1 MTWICGGLLVKNLS
15 ISEVEHWLLSETD
28 RFLSPLRKKA
38 KDIVDNAVE
47 HLKWIRKE
55 IISINKDVNKLSKE
69 GKLDKACKVALTF
82 SEKLLELLNNFEVP
96 EKFDYRS
103 LSNFKVTLD
112 KFLRAVWE
120 LGSKYIPRMSIPTF
134 KTPILKIDYYIKG
147 LYKIRKKLN
156 NFLETKYSYA
166 KYVEETIEEAR
177 KILEKEKEII
187 ELQKEITE
195 KGIKIKELQKIKTML
210 EGKINE
216 KRDLLKTEDL
226 EEKAYKVKNEIRNLL
241 APIDKALRKFLN
253 LVERGE
259 VKITKEQK
267 ELLSRTNRL
276 KNPIMSLKDTE
287 ILKGLLESIKR
298 LILSGRISLDKKK
311 SKKAL
316 NSIQMILE
324 KHVLDELTK
333 SYVSLRETKRKL
345 EEEHKDDL
353 RDMKNLEEE
362 LRKIKTKIND
372 LEKEI
377 NAKEREI
384 NVLKEKMFTLKEDLE
399 RRIEKIVNEPVK
411 IDISSLS

>member
-1 MTWICGGLLVKNLS
+1 MCGGLLVRNLS
-15 ISEVEHWLLSETD
+15 VSEVENWLLSETD
-28 RFLSPLRKKA
+28 RLLSPLRKKA
-38 KDIVDNAVE
+38 KDIVENTAE
-47 HLKWIRKE
+47 HLKRIRKE
-55 IISINKDVNKLSKE
+55 IDSINKDINKLLKE
-69 GKLDKACKVALTF
+69 GKLDKACKVASTF

-96 EKFDYRS
+96 ENFDYRS
-103 LSNFKVTLD
+103 LSEFKVTLD

-134 KTPILKIDYYIKG
+134 KTPILRIDYYIKG

-156 NFLETKYSYA
+156 NFLETKYSYV
-166 KYVEETIEEAR
+166 KHIEETIEEAR
-177 KILEKEKEII
+177 KILEEENKIR
-187 ELQKEITE
+187 ELQKEIRE
-195 KGIKIKELQKIKTML
+195 KNIRIKELQKIKNRL
-210 EGKINE
+210 EEEINE
-216 KRDLLKTEDL
+216 KRDILKTEDF
-226 EEKAYKVKNEIRNLL
+226 EEKAYKVRNEIRNLL

-259 VKITKEQK
+259 VKVTKEQK

-276 KNPIMSLKDTE
+276 KNPTMSLKDIK
-287 ILKGLLESIKR
+287 ILKELLEFIKG
-298 LILSGRISLDKKK
+298 LILSGKISLDKKK

-384 NVLKEKMFTLKEDLE
+384 NDSKEKIFTLKEDLE

>member
-1 MTWICGGLLVKNLS
+1 MRNLS
-15 ISEVEHWLLSETD
+15 VSEVENWLLSETD
-28 RFLSPLRKKA
+28 RLLSPLRKRA
-38 KDIVDNAVE
+38 KDIVENTAE
-47 HLKWIRKE
+47 HLKRIRKE
-55 IISINKDVNKLSKE
+55 IDSINKDINKLLKE
-69 GKLDKACKVALTF
+69 GKLDKACKVASTF

-96 EKFDYRS
+96 ENFDYRS
-103 LSNFKVTLD
+103 LSKFKVTLD

-134 KTPILKIDYYIKG
+134 KTPILRIDYYIKG

-156 NFLETKYSYA
+156 SFLETKYSYV
-166 KYVEETIEEAR
+166 KHIEETIEEAR
-177 KILEKEKEII
+177 KILEEENKIR
-187 ELQKEITE
+187 ELQKEIRE
-195 KGIKIKELQKIKTML
+195 KNIRIKELQKIKNRL
-210 EGKINE
+210 EEEINE
-216 KRDLLKTEDL
+216 KRDILKTEDF
-226 EEKAYKVKNEIRNLL
+226 EEKAYKVRNEIRNLL

-259 VKITKEQK
+259 VKVTKEQK

-276 KNPIMSLKDTE
+276 KNPTMSLKDTE
-287 ILKGLLESIKR
+287 ILKELLESIKG
-298 LILSGRISLDKKK
+298 LILSGKISLDKKK

-353 RDMKNLEEE
+353 RDMENLEEE

-377 NAKEREI
+377 NAKEKEI
-384 NVLKEKMFTLKEDLE
+384 NDLKEKIFTLKEDLE

>member
-1 MTWICGGLLVKNLS
+1 MCGGLLVRNLS
-15 ISEVEHWLLSETD
+15 VSEVENWLLSETD
-28 RFLSPLRKKA
+28 RLLSPLRKKA
-38 KDIVDNAVE
+38 KDIVDNTAE
-47 HLKWIRKE
+47 HLKRIRKE
-55 IISINKDVNKLSKE
+55 IDSINKDINKLLKE
-69 GKLDKACKVALTF
+69 GKLDKACKVASTF

-96 EKFDYRS
+96 ENFDYRS
-103 LSNFKVTLD
+103 LSKFKVTLD

-134 KTPILKIDYYIKG
+134 KTPILRIDYYIKG

-156 NFLETKYSYA
+156 SFLETKYSYV
-166 KYVEETIEEAR
+166 KHIEETIEEAR
-177 KILEKEKEII
+177 KILEEENKIR
-187 ELQKEITE
+187 ELQKEIRE
-195 KGIKIKELQKIKTML
+195 KNIRIKELQKIKNRL
-210 EGKINE
+210 EEEINE
-216 KRDLLKTEDL
+216 KRDILKTEDF
-226 EEKAYKVKNEIRNLL
+226 EEKAYKVRNEIRNLL
-241 APIDKALRKFLN
+241 SPIDKALRKFLN

-259 VKITKEQK
+259 VKVTKEQK

-276 KNPIMSLKDTE
+276 KNPTMSLKDTE
-287 ILKGLLESIKR
+287 ILKELLESIKR
-298 LILSGRISLDKKK
+298 LILSGKISLDKKK

-353 RDMKNLEEE
+353 RDMENLEEE

-377 NAKEREI
+377 NEKEREI
-384 NVLKEKMFTLKEDLE
+384 NDSKEKIFTLKEDLE

>member
-69 GKLDKACKVALTF
+69 GKLDKACKVASTF
-82 SEKLLELLNNFEVP
+82 SEKLLELLNSFEVP

-120 LGSKYIPRMSIPTF
+120 LGSRYIPRMSIPAF

-195 KGIKIKELQKIKTML
+195 KGVKIKELQKIKTML

-276 KNPIMSLKDTE
+276 KNPTMSLKDTE

-298 LILSGRISLDKKK
+298 LILSGKISLDKKK

-345 EEEHKDDL
+345 EEEYKDDL
-353 RDMKNLEEE
+353 RDMENLEEE

-377 NAKEREI
+377 NAKEKEI
-384 NVLKEKMFTLKEDLE
+384 NDLKEKIFTLKEDLE
-399 RRIEKIVNEPVK
+399 RRIEKIVNEPVE
-411 IDISSLS
+411 IVLSSLS

>member
-1 MTWICGGLLVKNLS
+1 MCGGLLVRNLS
-15 ISEVEHWLLSETD
+15 VSEVENWLLSETD
-28 RFLSPLRKKA
+28 RLLSPLRKKA
-38 KDIVDNAVE
+38 KDIVENTAE
-47 HLKWIRKE
+47 HLKRIRKE
-55 IISINKDVNKLSKE
+55 IDSINKDINKLLKE
-69 GKLDKACKVALTF
+69 GKLDKACKVASTF

-96 EKFDYRS
+96 ENFDYRS
-103 LSNFKVTLD
+103 LSEFKVTLD

-134 KTPILKIDYYIKG
+134 KTPILRIDYYIKG

-156 NFLETKYSYA
+156 NFLETKYSYV
-166 KYVEETIEEAR
+166 KHIEETIEEAR
-177 KILEKEKEII
+177 KILEEENKIR
-187 ELQKEITE
+187 ELQKEIRE
-195 KGIKIKELQKIKTML
+195 KNIRIKELQKIKNRL
-210 EGKINE
+210 EEEINE
-216 KRDLLKTEDL
+216 KRDILKTEDF
-226 EEKAYKVKNEIRNLL
+226 EEKAYKVRNEIRNLL

-259 VKITKEQK
+259 VKVTKEQK

-276 KNPIMSLKDTE
+276 KNPTMSLKDLK
-287 ILKGLLESIKR
+287 ILKDLLESIKG
-298 LILSGRISLDKKK
+298 LILSGKISLDKKK

-353 RDMKNLEEE
+353 RDMENLEEE

-377 NAKEREI
+377 NEKEREI
-384 NVLKEKMFTLKEDLE
+384 NDSKEKIFTLKEDLE

>member
-1 MTWICGGLLVKNLS
+1 LVKNLS

-28 RFLSPLRKKA
+28 KLLSPLRKKA

-120 LGSKYIPRMSIPTF
+120 LGSRYIPRMSIPAF

-210 EGKINE
+210 EEKINE

-241 APIDKALRKFLN
+241 SPIDKPLRKFLN

-345 EEEHKDDL
+345 EEEYKDDL
-353 RDMKNLEEE
+353 RDMENLEEE

-377 NAKEREI
+377 SAKEKEI
-384 NVLKEKMFTLKEDLE
+384 NDLKEKIFTLKEDLE

-411 IDISSLS
+411 IAFSSLS

>member
-1 MTWICGGLLVKNLS
+1 MCGGLLVRNLS
-15 ISEVEHWLLSETD
+15 VSEVENWLLSETD
-28 RFLSPLRKKA
+28 RLLSPLRKKA
-38 KDIVDNAVE
+38 KDIVDNTAE
-47 HLKWIRKE
+47 HLKRIRKE
-55 IISINKDVNKLSKE
+55 IDSINKDINKLLKE
-69 GKLDKACKVALTF
+69 GKLDKACKVASTF

-96 EKFDYRS
+96 ENFDYRS
-103 LSNFKVTLD
+103 LSEFKVTLD

-134 KTPILKIDYYIKG
+134 KTPILRIDYYIKG

-156 NFLETKYSYA
+156 NFLETKYSYV
-166 KYVEETIEEAR
+166 KHIEETIEEAR
-177 KILEKEKEII
+177 KILEEENKIR
-187 ELQKEITE
+187 ELQKEIRE
-195 KGIKIKELQKIKTML
+195 KNIRIKELQKIKNRL
-210 EGKINE
+210 EEEINE
-216 KRDLLKTEDL
+216 KRDILKTEDF
-226 EEKAYKVKNEIRNLL
+226 EEKAYKVRNEIRNLL

-259 VKITKEQK
+259 VKVTKEQK

-276 KNPIMSLKDTE
+276 KNPTMSLKDTE
-287 ILKGLLESIKR
+287 ILKELLESIKG
-298 LILSGRISLDKKK
+298 LILSGKISLDKKK

-353 RDMKNLEEE
+353 RDMENLEEE

-377 NAKEREI
+377 SAKEKEI
-384 NVLKEKMFTLKEDLE
+384 NDLKEKIFTLKEDLE
-399 RRIEKIVNEPVK
+399 RRIEKIVNEPVE
-411 IDISSLS
+411 IVLSSLS

>member
-1 MTWICGGLLVKNLS
+1 MCGGLLVKNLS
-15 ISEVEHWLLSETD
+15 VSEVEHWLLSETS

-38 KDIVDNAVE
+38 KNIVDNAVE

-55 IISINKDVNKLSKE
+55 IDSINKDINKLSKE
-69 GKLDKACKVALTF
+69 GKLDKACKIASTF
-82 SEKLLELLNNFEVP
+82 SEKLLELLNSFEVP

-120 LGSKYIPRMSIPTF
+120 LGSRYIPRMSIPAF

-187 ELQKEITE
+187 ELKKEIAE

-210 EGKINE
+210 EEKINE
-216 KRDLLKTEDL
+216 KRDLLKTEDF

-241 APIDKALRKFLN
+241 APIDKPLRKFLN

-276 KNPIMSLKDTE
+276 KNPTMSLKDTE
-287 ILKGLLESIKR
+287 ILKDLLEFIKK
-298 LILSGRISLDKKK
+298 LILSGKISLDKKK

-362 LRKIKTKIND
+362 LRKIKTEIND

-377 NAKEREI
+377 NSKEKEI
-384 NVLKEKMFTLKEDLE
+384 NDLKEKIFTLKEDLE
-399 RRIEKIVNEPVK
+399 RRIEKIVNEPVE
-411 IDISSLS
+411 ITLSSLS

>member
-1 MTWICGGLLVKNLS
+1 VKNLS

-69 GKLDKACKVALTF
+69 GKLDKACKVASTF
-82 SEKLLELLNNFEVP
+82 SEKLLELLNSFEVP

-120 LGSKYIPRMSIPTF
+120 LGSRYIPRMSIPAF

-195 KGIKIKELQKIKTML
+195 KGVKIKELQKIKTML

-276 KNPIMSLKDTE
+276 KNPTMSLKDTE

-298 LILSGRISLDKKK
+298 LILSGKISLDKKK

-345 EEEHKDDL
+345 EEEYKDDL
-353 RDMKNLEEE
+353 RDMENLEEE

-377 NAKEREI
+377 NAKEKEI
-384 NVLKEKMFTLKEDLE
+384 NDLKEKIFTLKEDLE
-399 RRIEKIVNEPVK
+399 RRIEKIVNEPVE
-411 IDISSLS
+411 IVLSSLS

>member
-1 MTWICGGLLVKNLS
+1 MRNLS
-15 ISEVEHWLLSETD
+15 VSEVENWLLSETD
-28 RFLSPLRKKA
+28 RLLSPLRKRA
-38 KDIVDNAVE
+38 KDIVENTAE
-47 HLKWIRKE
+47 HLKRIRKE
-55 IISINKDVNKLSKE
+55 IDSINKDINKLLKE
-69 GKLDKACKVALTF
+69 GKLDKACKVASTF

-96 EKFDYRS
+96 ENFDYRS
-103 LSNFKVTLD
+103 LSKFKVTLD

-134 KTPILKIDYYIKG
+134 KTPILRIDYYIKG

-156 NFLETKYSYA
+156 NFLETKYSYV
-166 KYVEETIEEAR
+166 KHIEETIEEAR
-177 KILEKEKEII
+177 KILEEENKIR
-187 ELQKEITE
+187 ELQKEIRE
-195 KGIKIKELQKIKTML
+195 KNIRIKELQKIKNRL
-210 EGKINE
+210 EEEINE
-216 KRDLLKTEDL
+216 KRDILKTEDF
-226 EEKAYKVKNEIRNLL
+226 EEKAYKVRNEIRNLL

-259 VKITKEQK
+259 VKVTKEQK

-276 KNPIMSLKDTE
+276 KNPTMSLKDTE
-287 ILKGLLESIKR
+287 ILKELLESIKG
-298 LILSGRISLDKKK
+298 LILSGKISLDKKK

-353 RDMKNLEEE
+353 RDMENLEEE

-377 NAKEREI
+377 NEKEREI
-384 NVLKEKMFTLKEDLE
+384 NDSKEKIFTLKEDLE

>member
-1 MTWICGGLLVKNLS
+1 MRNLS
-15 ISEVEHWLLSETD
+15 VSEVENWLLSETD
-28 RFLSPLRKKA
+28 RLLSPLRKKA
-38 KDIVDNAVE
+38 KDIVENTAE
-47 HLKWIRKE
+47 HLKRIRKE
-55 IISINKDVNKLSKE
+55 IDSINKDINKLLKE
-69 GKLDKACKVALTF
+69 GKLDKACKVASTF

-96 EKFDYRS
+96 ENFDYRS
-103 LSNFKVTLD
+103 LSKFKVTLD

-134 KTPILKIDYYIKG
+134 KTPILRIDYYIKG

-156 NFLETKYSYA
+156 NFLETKYSYV
-166 KYVEETIEEAR
+166 KHIEETIEEAR
-177 KILEKEKEII
+177 KILEEENKIR
-187 ELQKEITE
+187 ELQKEIRE
-195 KGIKIKELQKIKTML
+195 KNIRIKELQKIKNRL
-210 EGKINE
+210 EEEINE
-216 KRDLLKTEDL
+216 KRDILKTEDF
-226 EEKAYKVKNEIRNLL
+226 EEKAYKVRNEIRNLL

-259 VKITKEQK
+259 VKVTKEQK

-276 KNPIMSLKDTE
+276 KNPTMSLKDTE
-287 ILKGLLESIKR
+287 ILKELLESIKG
-298 LILSGRISLDKKK
+298 LILSGKISLDKKK

-353 RDMKNLEEE
+353 RDMENLEEE

-377 NAKEREI
+377 NEKEREI
-384 NVLKEKMFTLKEDLE
+384 NDSKEKIFTLKEDLE

>member
-1 MTWICGGLLVKNLS
+1 MKNLS

-69 GKLDKACKVALTF
+69 GKLDKACKVASTF
-82 SEKLLELLNNFEVP
+82 SEKLLELLNSFEVP

-120 LGSKYIPRMSIPTF
+120 LGSRYIPRMSIPAF

-195 KGIKIKELQKIKTML
+195 KGVKIKELQKIKTML

-276 KNPIMSLKDTE
+276 KNPTMSLKDTE

-298 LILSGRISLDKKK
+298 LILSGKISLDKKK

-345 EEEHKDDL
+345 EEEYKDDL
-353 RDMKNLEEE
+353 RDMENLEEE

-377 NAKEREI
+377 NAKEKEI
-384 NVLKEKMFTLKEDLE
+384 NDLKEKIFTLKEDLE
-399 RRIEKIVNEPVK
+399 RRIEKIVNEPVE
-411 IDISSLS
+411 IVLSSLS

>member
-1 MTWICGGLLVKNLS
+1 MKNLS

-69 GKLDKACKVALTF
+69 GKLDKACKVASTF
-82 SEKLLELLNNFEVP
+82 SEKLLELLNSFEVP

-120 LGSKYIPRMSIPTF
+120 LGSRYIPRMSIPAF

-187 ELQKEITE
+187 ELRKEIAE

-253 LVERGE
+253 LVEKGE

-276 KNPIMSLKDTE
+276 KNPTMSLKDTE
-287 ILKGLLESIKR
+287 ILKDLLESIKR
-298 LILSGRISLDKKK
+298 LILSGKISLDKKK

-353 RDMKNLEEE
+353 RDMENLEEE

-377 NAKEREI
+377 NAKEKEI
-384 NVLKEKMFTLKEDLE
+384 NDLKEKIFTLKEDLE

>member
-69 GKLDKACKVALTF
+69 GKLDKACKVASTF

-120 LGSKYIPRMSIPTF
+120 LGSRYIPRMSIPAF

-166 KYVEETIEEAR
+166 KYIEETIEEAR
-177 KILEKEKEII
+177 RILEEENEIREI
-187 ELQKEITE
+187 QKEIAE
-195 KGIKIKELQKIKTML
+195 KDVRIKELQKIKNRL
-210 EGKINE
+210 EEEINE
-216 KRDLLKTEDL
+216 KRDLLKTEDI
-226 EEKAYKVKNEIRNLL
+226 EEKAYRVKNEIRNLL

-267 ELLSRTNRL
+267 ELLSRTNKL
-276 KNPIMSLKDTE
+276 KNPTMSLKDTE
-287 ILKGLLESIKR
+287 ILKDLLESIKK
-298 LILSGRISLDKKK
+298 LILSGKISLDKKK

-353 RDMKNLEEE
+353 RDMENLEEE

-377 NAKEREI
+377 SAKEKEI
-384 NVLKEKMFTLKEDLE
+384 NDLKEKIFTLKEDLE
-399 RRIEKIVNEPVK
+399 RRIEKIVNEPVE
-411 IDISSLS
+411 IVLSSLS

>member
-1 MTWICGGLLVKNLS
+1 VRNLS
-15 ISEVEHWLLSETD
+15 VSEVENWLLSETD
-28 RFLSPLRKKA
+28 RLLSPLRKRA
-38 KDIVDNAVE
+38 KDIVENTAE
-47 HLKWIRKE
+47 HLKRIRKE
-55 IISINKDVNKLSKE
+55 IDSINKDINKLLKE
-69 GKLDKACKVALTF
+69 GKLDKACKVASTF

-96 EKFDYRS
+96 ENFDYRS
-103 LSNFKVTLD
+103 LSKFKVTLD

-134 KTPILKIDYYIKG
+134 KTPILRIDYYIKG

-156 NFLETKYSYA
+156 NFLETKYSYV
-166 KYVEETIEEAR
+166 KHIEETIEEAR
-177 KILEKEKEII
+177 KILEEENKIR
-187 ELQKEITE
+187 ELQKEIRE
-195 KGIKIKELQKIKTML
+195 KNIRIKELQKIKNRL
-210 EGKINE
+210 EEEINE
-216 KRDLLKTEDL
+216 KRDILKTEDF
-226 EEKAYKVKNEIRNLL
+226 EEKAYKVRNEIRNLL

-259 VKITKEQK
+259 VKVTKEQK

-276 KNPIMSLKDTE
+276 KNPTMSLKDTE
-287 ILKGLLESIKR
+287 ILKELLESIKG
-298 LILSGRISLDKKK
+298 LILSGKISLDKKK

-353 RDMKNLEEE
+353 RDMENLEEE

-377 NAKEREI
+377 NEKEREI
-384 NVLKEKMFTLKEDLE
+384 NDSKEKIFTLKEDLE

>member
-1 MTWICGGLLVKNLS
+1 MRNLS
-15 ISEVEHWLLSETD
+15 VSEVEHWLLSETD
-28 RFLSPLRKKA
+28 RLLSPLRKKA
-38 KDIVDNAVE
+38 KDIVENTAE
-47 HLKWIRKE
+47 HLKRIRKE
-55 IISINKDVNKLSKE
+55 IDSINKDINKLLKE
-69 GKLDKACKVALTF
+69 SKLDKACKVASTF

-96 EKFDYRS
+96 ENFDYRS
-103 LSNFKVTLD
+103 LSKFKVTLD

-134 KTPILKIDYYIKG
+134 KTPILRIDYYIKG

-156 NFLETKYSYA
+156 NFLETKYSYV
-166 KYVEETIEEAR
+166 KHIEETIEEAR
-177 KILEKEKEII
+177 KILEEENKIR
-187 ELQKEITE
+187 ELQKEIRE
-195 KGIKIKELQKIKTML
+195 KNIRIKELQKIKNRL
-210 EGKINE
+210 EEEINE
-216 KRDLLKTEDL
+216 KRDILKTEDF
-226 EEKAYKVKNEIRNLL
+226 EEKAYKVRNEIRNLL

-259 VKITKEQK
+259 VKVTKEQK

-276 KNPIMSLKDTE
+276 KNPTMSLKDIK
-287 ILKGLLESIKR
+287 ILKELLEFIKG
-298 LILSGRISLDKKK
+298 LILSGKISLDKKK

-353 RDMKNLEEE
+353 RDMENLEEE

-384 NVLKEKMFTLKEDLE
+384 NDSKEKIFTLKEDLE